1 MAVTIKD
8 IAAAAG
14 VSPSTVSR
22 TCKDSPSISR
32 DTKERIRRIM
42 AQMGYE
48 PNFEAE
54 PSEAFSKTIGIILPS
69 SQRDVY
75 ENAFHLEIIRGI
87 GQFCNQR
94 RYVNTVITGEDD
106 AEVLDAIQSMV
117 ANTQADGFILL
128 YSKKDCPVAAYL
140 RSEGLLHVI
149 VGKAAQSA
157 NQTIYIDNDNALA
170 GEEATDYLYEMGHRR
185 IAYFGVSNAML
196 FSAERKR
203 GYQMSLLKH
212 DITPREG
219 DCVVVSLNHR
229 LNILGYLDLS
239 DFGEEYANSGNAGG
253 DDIILALRWVRD
265 NIAAFG
271 GDPGCVTVFGQS
283 GGGAKVTTL
292 LQTPAADGLYH
303 RAMIMSGVLEGLLN
317 DSVGSGRD
325 CVQALMQELGVQ
337 TAQQLETVPY
347 HQLAQAYRNV
357 SPALKAKGANV
368 GQSPHPNRFY
378 LGDPL
383 HNGSGFRPETA
394 DIPVLIGTVYSEFYG
409 FFDGLKGVGP
419 EEAVGLSAAETL
431 RKQFRTAYPH
441 RPEED
446 LLLADTSFR
455 APTIKYVRERAKA
468 GGKVYS
474 YLFDQDFPLMG
485 KSTPWHCADIP
496 FVFHNTELV
505 PVCAFEGA
513 KQLEAEIFGAVMQ
526 FARTGAP
533 GWAAST
539 EDVEQTMLF
548 GPQSR
553 LVQNHDHALIE
564 ALAPFTDLRMKKAT
578 RAGGQIQH

>member
-196 FSAERKR
+196 FSA
-203 GYQMSLLKH
+203 
-212 DITPREG
+212 
-219 DCVVVSLNHR
+219 
-229 LNILGYLDLS
+229 
-239 DFGEEYANSGNAGG
+239 
-253 DDIILALRWVRD
+253 
-265 NIAAFG
+265 
-271 GDPGCVTVFGQS
+271 
-283 GGGAKVTTL
+283 
-292 LQTPAADGLYH
+292 
-303 RAMIMSGVLEGLLN
+303 
-317 DSVGSGRD
+317 
-325 CVQALMQELGVQ
+325 
-337 TAQQLETVPY
+337 
-347 HQLAQAYRNV
+347 
-357 SPALKAKGANV
+357 ALKALLTAPDRPTAVLVSDDILAVVLEQFCSKLGLRIPKDLSIVSFNNSLFSRITNPPLTTVDVNPYQLGIEAASQTINHIENPNLLATKIIV
-368 GQSPHPNRFY
+368 PHQLIVRESCCP
-378 LGDPL
+378 P
-383 HNGSGFRPETA
+383 PEN
-394 DIPVLIGTVYSEFYG
+394 
-409 FFDGLKGVGP
+409 
-419 EEAVGLSAAETL
+419 
-431 RKQFRTAYPH
+431 RTAALP
-441 RPEED
+441 
-446 LLLADTSFR
+446 
-455 APTIKYVRERAKA
+455 
-468 GGKVYS
+468 GG
-474 YLFDQDFPLMG
+474 
-485 KSTPWHCADIP
+485 
-496 FVFHNTELV
+496 
-505 PVCAFEGA
+505 
-513 KQLEAEIFGAVMQ
+513 
-526 FARTGAP
+526 
-533 GWAAST
+533 
-539 EDVEQTMLF
+539 
-548 GPQSR
+548 
-553 LVQNHDHALIE
+553 AL
-564 ALAPFTDLRMKKAT
+564 
-578 RAGGQIQH
+578 